1 MHGKCDGSAA
11 DSVTLPCVAPF
22 PSLNV
27 LRLLQLIEE
36 LKVPK
41 GPQLGQL
48 TASVMDWQLAHPTGS
63 KEECL
68 AAIKQQMPQASAP
81 A

>member
-1 MHGKCDGSAA
+1 MA
-11 DSVTLPCVAPF
+11 VQLTMPCVMPF
-22 PSLNV
+22 LPLNV

-48 TASVMDWQLAHPTGS
+48 TTSVMDWQLAHPTGS

-68 AAIKQQMPQASAP
+68 AAIKQQMSQASGAVQ
-81 A
+81 